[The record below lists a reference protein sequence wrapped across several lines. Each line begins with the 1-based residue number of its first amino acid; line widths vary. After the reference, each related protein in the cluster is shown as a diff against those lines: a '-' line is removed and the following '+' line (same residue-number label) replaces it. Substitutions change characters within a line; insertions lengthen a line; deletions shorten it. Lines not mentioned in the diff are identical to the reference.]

1 LIAATRQAPTASP
14 LHWSW
19 PLALSAIALILAVQM
34 GGEWMM
40 GRLPIC
46 KCGTV
51 KLWHG
56 VVKSAENSQHL
67 TDWYT
72 FSHILHGFIF
82 YAVLK
87 FLFPRASMAFRLVGA
102 FLIEGAWELAENS
115 DWIINRYRAGTIS
128 FDYYGDTLVNSLC
141 DSLAMGLGFVM
152 AWRLP
157 VSVVVAIYVATEAW
171 LAYFIRDNLAL
182 NVIMLIHP
190 VEAIKVWQAAG
201 GA

>member
-1 LIAATRQAPTASP
+1 MTVATRPALPTSA
-14 LHWSW
+14 LHWRW
-19 PLALSAIALILAVQM
+19 PFALGVVALILAVQM

-87 FLFPRASMAFRLVGA
+87 LLLPRSSTAFRLVAA
-102 FLIEGAWELAENS
+102 FMIEGAWELAENS
-115 DWIINRYRAGTIS
+115 PLIINRYRSATIAL
-128 FDYYGDTLVNSLC
+128 DYFGDTLVNSLC
-141 DSLAMGLGFVM
+141 DSLAMGLGFLL

-157 VSVVVAIYVATEAW
+157 LVLTVGLGVGFEAFM
-171 LAYFIRDNLAL
+171 AYIIRDNLLL
-182 NVIMLIHP
+182 NVVMLVHP
-190 VEAIKVWQAAG
+190 IEAIKAWQAAG
-201 GA
+201 GM